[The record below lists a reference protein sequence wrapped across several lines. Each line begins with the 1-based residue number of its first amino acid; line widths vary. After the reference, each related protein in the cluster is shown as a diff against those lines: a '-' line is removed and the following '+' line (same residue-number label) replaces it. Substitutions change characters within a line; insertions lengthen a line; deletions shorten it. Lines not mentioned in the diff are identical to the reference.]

1 MKVKEES
8 YKTFLKLSDEAKS
21 IEPVVSLVCK
31 MYYAQRF
38 LANKRKSGVTTT
50 PEEQEELT
58 KLFQEIE
65 NGKKIYEISKE
76 KTLGL
81 LEQFCA
87 KQYTYLNKEDCAEP
101 KLFKSHAK
109 RYNSLNFYIEL
120 LSFYDGLTP
129 QWIEIS
135 NFIHNH
141 RGIL

>member
-1 MKVKEES
+1 MPLE
-8 YKTFLKLSDEAKS
+8 YIKS

-65 NGKKIYEISKE
+65 NGKRIYELSKE

-87 KQYTYLNKEDCAEP
+87 KLYTNLDKQDRGEI
-101 KLFKSHAK
+101 KLVKDHAK
-109 RYNSLNFYIEL
+109 QYNALNFYIEL